1 MVKEAEANKEADQ
14 KRKEEA
20 DLRNEAE
27 QMIFAT
33 EKALKDLGE
42 KVSDSEKEEAEKLI
56 EELKE
61 ALKGTDIED
70 IKKKKETLN
79 EKAMALSTKVYEEA
93 AKKAQENKE
102 TDSNESEPAK
112 DDVVDAEFEE
122 KK

>member
-1 MVKEAEANKEADQ
+1 
-14 KRKEEA
+14 
-20 DLRNEAE
+20 
-27 QMIFAT
+27 MIFAT

-61 ALKGTDIED
+61 ALKGTDIEE

-112 DDVVDAEFEE
+112 DDVVDAEFEV